1 MKGPHQKAFCRRNVS
16 HLSADITDLNDSGF
30 NLRGISVSFMGNK
43 SIKNRAIMMAAPH
56 HQCSRLLQ
64 SFCSALLLA
73 WLLPAGFLHHYERTT
88 VATYI
93 TGKEEEKR
101 EGRQMCLALE
111 SPASP
116 LERPSPEALPSS
128 LLLNPIS

>member
-16 HLSADITDLNDSGF
+16 HLAANITDLNDSGF

-43 SIKNRAIMMAAPH
+43 STKNRAIMMAAPH

-64 SFCSALLLA
+64 SFCSVLLLA
-73 WLLPAGFLHHYERTT
+73 WLLPAGFLHHCERTT

-93 TGKEEEKR
+93 TGKEEEER
-101 EGRQMCLALE
+101 EGKQMCLALE
-111 SPASP
+111 SP
-116 LERPSPEALPSS
+116 PSHWKDLPQKPYPAVSS
-128 LLLNPIS
+128 